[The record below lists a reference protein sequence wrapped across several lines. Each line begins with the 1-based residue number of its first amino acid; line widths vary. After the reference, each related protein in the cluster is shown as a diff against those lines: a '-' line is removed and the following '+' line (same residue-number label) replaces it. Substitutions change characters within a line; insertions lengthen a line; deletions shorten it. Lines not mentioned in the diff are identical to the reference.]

1 MSGGSSSNSSSG
13 NSVSRQQ
20 RFFVV
25 ARGSPDEHLPVAVEH
40 RWPLVPSSGGLVPSS
55 GGLHFTGVRGFG
67 GIARNVAQSS
77 GGSAANDPIVIDDP
91 SPSASYIT
99 QDGLQVFVLSSD
111 SE

>member
-1 MSGGSSSNSSSG
+1 M
-13 NSVSRQQ
+13 
-20 RFFVV
+20 V

-40 RWPLVPSSGGLVPSS
+40 RWPLVSSSGD
-55 GGLHFTGVRGFG
+55 LHFTGVRGFG
-67 GIARNVAQSS
+67 GIARNVVQSS